1 MPTSLDQNLVII
13 LAVTA
18 VNALFVNPVQAIN
31 NMIFKAPLR
40 VSCLLTHTAV
50 MTVPLI
56 YHFLREIDY
65 IEYVCKGFAELRENF
80 FLT

>member
-18 VNALFVNPVQAIN
+18 VNALFVNPVKAIN
-31 NMIFKAPLR
+31 NMIFKASLR
-40 VSCLLTHTAV
+40 VSFLLTHTAI

-56 YHFLREIDY
+56 YDFLREIDY
-65 IEYVCKGFAELRENF
+65 IEYVCKVFAELRVKF
-80 FLT
+80 F